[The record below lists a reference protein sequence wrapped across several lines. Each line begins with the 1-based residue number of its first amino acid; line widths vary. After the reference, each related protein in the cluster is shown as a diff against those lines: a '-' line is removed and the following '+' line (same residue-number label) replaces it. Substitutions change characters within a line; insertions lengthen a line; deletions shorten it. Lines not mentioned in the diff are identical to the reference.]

1 MADIEAMF
9 YQMKAKI
16 FHIDTLRDTLSK
28 EEENT
33 MTVHMFGKTDL

>member
-16 FHIDTLRDTLSK
+16 FHINSLRDTLSK
-28 EEENT
+28 VEENT
-33 MTVHMFGKTDL
+33 MTVPMFEKIDL